1 MTNVT
6 LPTTPARTAV
16 SPQLRFWGQSI
27 LLSLCSGM
35 LMGLAQP
42 ALVDMGWLA
51 WIGLVPVLIAL
62 AGQPVRRHLWIA
74 LPCGILWSIG
84 AHAWYP
90 AMFGWAGGTLLIV
103 ATGFFYAALLQA
115 GMALASRLPS
125 AVQILGLPLAWT
137 GLEFVRTVMPV
148 VGDWWFEILA
158 KTQWRFPAALQIVTL
173 TGWPGLS
180 FIIVL
185 ANAALAALLVAAWRK
200 RIVWPAVI
208 GLGSVALVLA
218 WGWWV
223 MAPSPAETVRI
234 GLIVDLANQHEPT
247 QQAVLER
254 DIGLTRMLAAQQP
267 QLVVWPENELVTVA
281 DPALRLAIGQLAHE
295 LNAYIVAD
303 MVWPTP
309 AGRYDTAV
317 LFGPDGAEVGRQ
329 AKINVTG
336 EERAQGFSAG
346 QRRFPVYPTS
356 LGTIGL
362 GVCYDRHPP
371 DITRQL
377 ARAGAR
383 IVAMPADDDFAA
395 NPWFPRAHAAD
406 TVVRAV
412 ENRVAFAVSNT
423 SGIALVVDP
432 YGRITAESGINQMA
446 ALIGEAFVSHEQTL
460 YTLAGDWFGW
470 LIAGVAGILMLT
482 QRPSAPAL

>member
-1 MTNVT
+1 MAHPALTFT
-6 LPTTPARTAV
+6 TTPTAV
-16 SPQLRFWGQSI
+16 SSPSRSLRQAMF
-27 LLSLCSGM
+27 LSLCSGI
-35 LMGLAQP
+35 LMSLAQP

-62 AGQPVRRHLWIA
+62 AGQPVRRHFWIA
-74 LPCGILWSIG
+74 LSCGLLWSLG

-90 AMFGWAGGTLLIV
+90 AMFSWAGGTLLIV
-103 ATGFFYAALLQA
+103 AVGFFYAALLQA

-125 AVQILGLPLAWT
+125 ALQILGLPLAWT

-158 KTQWRFPAALQIVTL
+158 KTQWRFLPALQIVTL

-185 ANAALAALLVAAWRK
+185 TNAALATLLVAAWRK
-200 RIVWPAVI
+200 RIAWPAVI
-208 GLGSVALVLA
+208 GLGWVVLVLA

-234 GLIVDLANQHEPT
+234 GVIVDLANQREPT
-247 QQAVLER
+247 QPAVLER
-254 DIGLTRMLAAQQP
+254 DIALTRMLAAQQP
-267 QLVVWPENELVTVA
+267 QLVVWPENELATVD
-281 DPALRLAIGQLAHE
+281 DPALRLAIGQLAQE
-295 LNAYIVAD
+295 LNAFIVAD

-336 EERAQGFSAG
+336 EERAQGFIAG
-346 QRRFPVYPTS
+346 QRRFPVYPTP

-383 IVAMPADDDFAA
+383 IIAMPADDDFAA
-395 NPWFPRAHAAD
+395 NPRFPRTHAAD

-432 YGRITAESGINQMA
+432 YGRITAESGFNQMA
-446 ALIGEAFVSHEQTL
+446 ALIGETFVSHERTL

-470 LIAGVAGILMLT
+470 LVAGVAGMLMLAR
-482 QRPSAPAL
+482 RPIAS